1 MDSRA
6 KKELRSLLRQARKD
20 GRKPFAGYIKE
31 GDGSIQILLLAD
43 ASEFVYRRLKRFE
56 SELLASFQA
65 KWPQYNI
72 AILTVVPR
80 VNNEDAREA
89 IRLGGTFRVF
99 RRERVSSRQNT

>member
-31 GDGSIQILLLAD
+31 GDGSIHVLLLAD
-43 ASEFVYRRLKRFE
+43 SSEFVYRRLKRFE
-56 SELLASFQA
+56 PDLLASFRA

-72 AILTVVPR
+72 VKVTVVPR
-80 VNNEDAREA
+80 ISNKDARKTVV
-89 IRLGGTFRVF
+89 LGGTFRIF
-99 RRERVSSRQNT
+99 RRKK

>member
-31 GDGSIQILLLAD
+31 GDGSIHVLLLAD

-56 SELLASFQA
+56 PDPAGFLPGKMA
-65 KWPQYNI
+65 
-72 AILTVVPR
+72 AIT
-80 VNNEDAREA
+80 
-89 IRLGGTFRVF
+89 T
-99 RRERVSSRQNT
+99 SSK

>member
-31 GDGSIQILLLAD
+31 GDGSIHVLFLAD

-56 SELLASFQA
+56 PDLLASFQA
-65 KWPQYNI
+65 KWPQHNI
-72 AILTVVPR
+72 VRVSVVPGVKDR
-80 VNNEDAREA
+80 DARETVA
-89 IRLGGTFRVF
+89 LGGTFRVY
-99 RRERVSSRQNT
+99 RRQKIKD

>member
-31 GDGSIQILLLAD
+31 GDGSIHVLLLAD
-43 ASEFVYRRLKRFE
+43 SSEFVYRRLKQFE
-56 SELLASFQA
+56 PELLASFQA

-72 AILTVVPR
+72 VKVTVVPGI
-80 VNNEDAREA
+80 NDKDAREA
-89 IRLGGTFRVF
+89 VAIGGTFRVL
-99 RRERVSSRQNT
+99 RREK